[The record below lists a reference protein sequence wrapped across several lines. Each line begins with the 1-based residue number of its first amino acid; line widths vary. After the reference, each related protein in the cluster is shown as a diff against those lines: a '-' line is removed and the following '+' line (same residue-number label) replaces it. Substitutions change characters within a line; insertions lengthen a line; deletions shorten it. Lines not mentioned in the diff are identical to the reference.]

1 MSIDISQFHQTFFE
15 ESREGLD
22 LMESSLLQLDV
33 GAADPETVNSI
44 FRAAHSIKGGAG
56 TFGFTA
62 VSEFTHLVETLL
74 DQMRSGE
81 RAVTREIVD
90 LLLASVD
97 VLRAM
102 LQAAQEGGDVDPG
115 RVAEVQDALARALD
129 AGPAVPATG
138 GAELAHPATDKAYV
152 IRFKPHADMLRTGN
166 DPVRIFRE
174 LATVGHLRVE
184 VDADALP
191 SLEALDPEAAYL
203 GWTLRLEN
211 CGDEAAVRAAFEWV
225 EDECELEIKA
235 ATGTAQTA
243 RAGADGSSGRAAAST
258 EPRAGSIRVDIGKVD
273 AIINLVGELVITQ
286 SMLGQIGA
294 AFEDSEHAGSEL
306 IEKLHEGLAQLERN
320 TRELQESVMQIRML
334 PISFAFSRFP
344 RLVRDLSAKL
354 GKQVELQVFGE
365 QTELDKTVM
374 ERIGDPLVHLVRN
387 ALDHGIEP
395 PEVRR
400 AAGKPETGVIRL
412 NAYHKSGNIVIE
424 ISDDGAGL
432 DEEKILAKAQRSGL
446 VSDEAELDKAE
457 IYKLIFEP
465 GFSTA
470 ENVSDISGRGVGM
483 DVVMKNIRALGGRV
497 EVESELGRGTTF
509 TVRLPLTLSILDGQL
524 VKVDGQIYVIPLV
537 SIVESLQI
545 ERDRVMKVA
554 GRAEVYRLRDD
565 YLPVVCLRDAFGADG
580 RRPALDDALMVVVEG
595 DGRKVGLVVDDLL
608 AQQQVV
614 IKSLETNFRR
624 VPGMSGAT
632 ILGDGTVALILDIG
646 ELVAITGSTGP
657 GKESPAAGDSSKA
670 A

>member
-97 VLRAM
+97 VLRDM
-102 LQAAQEGGDVDPG
+102 LQAAQEGGDVDPA
-115 RVAEVQDALARALD
+115 RVAEVQDALARALG
-129 AGPAVPATG
+129 AGQAAPATG
-138 GAELAHPATDKAYV
+138 GADSARPAMGKTYV

-174 LATVGHLRVE
+174 LATLGHLCVE
-184 VDADALP
+184 VDAEALP
-191 SLEALDPEAAYL
+191 GLEALDPEAAYL
-203 GWTLRLEN
+203 GWTLRLEH
-211 CGDEAAVRAAFEWV
+211 CDDEAAVRAAFEWV
-225 EDECELEIKA
+225 EDECELEIA
-235 ATGTAQTA
+235 AADAAQAARPGTEG
-243 RAGADGSSGRAAAST
+243 RSGRAAAST
-258 EPRAGSIRVDIGKVD
+258 EPKAGSIRVDIGKVD

-294 AFEDSEHAGSEL
+294 AFEDGEHAGSEL

-334 PISFAFSRFP
+334 PISFSFSRFP

-400 AAGKPETGVIRL
+400 AAGKPETGVISL

-424 ISDDGAGL
+424 IADDGAGL
-432 DEEKILAKAQRSGL
+432 DEEKILAKARHSGL

-497 EVESELGRGTTF
+497 EVESEPGRGTTF

-545 ERDRVMKVA
+545 ERERVMKVA

-565 YLPVVCLRDAFGADG
+565 YLPVVCLRDAFGAAG
-580 RRPALDDALMVVVEG
+580 RRPELDDALMVVVEG

-646 ELVAITGSTGP
+646 ELVAITGSAGP
-657 GKESPAAGDSSKA
+657 GNGSAAAGNSSEA